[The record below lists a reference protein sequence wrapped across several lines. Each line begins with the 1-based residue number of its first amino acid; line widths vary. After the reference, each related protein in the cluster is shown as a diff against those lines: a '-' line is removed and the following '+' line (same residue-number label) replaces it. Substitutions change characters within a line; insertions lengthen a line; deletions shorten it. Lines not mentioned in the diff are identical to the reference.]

1 MIAVFVEMLHCLLV
15 VIQLTID
22 NPSVI
27 KKGKKVERDVTEI
40 ILYISDFVVSE
51 KRWVVTN
58 LELLIFNIFKKV
70 KVKEQ
75 MSVNSIICVV

>member
-51 KRWVVTN
+51 KR
-58 LELLIFNIFKKV
+58 
-70 KVKEQ
+70 
-75 MSVNSIICVV
+75 